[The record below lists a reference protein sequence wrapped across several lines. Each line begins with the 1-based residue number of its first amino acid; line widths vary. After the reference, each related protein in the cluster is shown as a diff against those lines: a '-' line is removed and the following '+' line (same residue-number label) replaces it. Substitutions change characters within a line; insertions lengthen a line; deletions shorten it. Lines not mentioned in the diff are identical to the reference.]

1 MEEDEET
8 VLVCWRDNKS
18 SRFDGKTSYV
28 SARCI
33 THVNDE
39 PVQSYVQLRVDAN
52 DRLRMVF
59 SKLPRARVWYGIAVK
74 EDDQVDAGEFTGKP
88 SMYY

>member
-1 MEEDEET
+1 MEEEDT
-8 VLVCWRDNKS
+8 VLVCWHDNKS
-18 SRFDGKTSYV
+18 SRFDGRTSYV

-39 PVQSYVQLRVDAN
+39 PVQSHLRVDTN

-59 SKLPRARVWYGIAVK
+59 SKLPRVRVWYGIAVK
-74 EDDQVDAGEFTGKP
+74 ENDPVDAGEFTGKP
-88 SMYY
+88 SI

>member
-1 MEEDEET
+1 MEKDDDA

-18 SRFDGKTSYV
+18 SRFNGRTSYV

-33 THVNDE
+33 THVNDQL
-39 PVQSYVQLRVDAN
+39 VQSHLRVDAN
-52 DRLRMVF
+52 DWLRMVF

-74 EDDQVDAGEFTGKP
+74 ENDPVDAGEFTGKP
-88 SMYY
+88 SI

>member
-1 MEEDEET
+1 MEEEDT

-18 SRFDGKTSYV
+18 SHFDGRTTYV

-39 PVQSYVQLRVDAN
+39 LVQSHLCVDAN

-59 SKLPRARVWYGIAVK
+59 SKLPRAQVWYGIAMK
-74 EDDQVDAGEFTGKP
+74 ENDPVDAGEFTGKP
-88 SMYY
+88 SI